1 MKELIKAAIS
11 ACDMAYIPFSGF
23 SVGAAIMTKSG
34 KIYKGCNIENSSY
47 SATVCAERVALFK
60 AVSEGEREFKTLA
73 LVAKKDGEI
82 VENCPPCGVCRQVLS
97 EFCDND
103 MPILL
108 IGKNKTLETTVG
120 ELLPLG
126 FSSQN
131 MK

>member
-60 AVSEGEREFKTLA
+60 AVSEGERELKTLA

>member
-1 MKELIKAAIS
+1 MKELIKAAKV
-11 ACDMAYIPFSGF
+11 ACDMAYMPYSRF
-23 SVGAAIMTKSG
+23 SVGAAVMTKSG

-60 AVSEGEREFKTLA
+60 AVSEGERAFKA
-73 LVAKKDGEI
+73 LSLIAKKDGEI

-108 IGKNKTLETTVG
+108 VGKNKILETTVG

>member
-23 SVGAAIMTKSG
+23 SVGAAIMTQSG
-34 KIYKGCNIENSSY
+34 KISKGCNIENSSY